1 MKEGVTMSEDRYCY
15 WLKGFLIGGLAGV
28 AAGILFAPKSGKETR
43 NELGEK
49 ATNLAERMKEE
60 YEVSLENSKSRY
72 ESLLKQLKK
81 AEVVA
86 DEKAKID
93 TEGSSHSLNPAG

>member
-1 MKEGVTMSEDRYCY
+1 MSEDKYCH
-15 WLKGFLIGGLAGV
+15 WLKGLLIGGLVGVVAGV
-28 AAGILFAPKSGKETR
+28 LFAPKSGKETR

-60 YEVSLENSKSRY
+60 YEVALEKSKSRY

-81 AEVVA
+81 DETVA

-93 TEGSSHSLNPAG
+93 TEGS

>member
-1 MKEGVTMSEDRYCY
+1 MSEDRYCY

-28 AAGILFAPKSGKETR
+28 VAGVLFAPKSGKETR

-60 YEVSLENSKSRY
+60 YEVALENSKNRY

-81 AEVVA
+81 AEAVA
-86 DEKAKID
+86 DKRQR
-93 TEGSSHSLNPAG
+93 

>member
-1 MKEGVTMSEDRYCY
+1 MSENRCCY
-15 WLKGFLIGGLAGV
+15 WLKGLLIGGLAGV
-28 AAGILFAPKSGKETR
+28 VVGILFAPKSGEETR

-60 YEVSLENSKSRY
+60 YEVALEKSKSRY

-81 AEVVA
+81 AEAVA
-86 DEKAKID
+86 GEKEKMD
-93 TEGSSHSLNPAG
+93 TESS

>member
-1 MKEGVTMSEDRYCY
+1 MSEDRYCH
-15 WLKGFLIGGLAGV
+15 WLKGLFIGGLVGVVAGV
-28 AAGILFAPKSGKETR
+28 LFAPKSGKETR

-60 YEVSLENSKSRY
+60 YEVALEKSKSRY

-81 AEVVA
+81 DETVA

-93 TEGSSHSLNPAG
+93 TEGS

>member
-1 MKEGVTMSEDRYCY
+1 MSENRYCY
-15 WLKGFLIGGLAGV
+15 WLKGLLIGGLAGV

-49 ATNLAERMKEE
+49 ASDLATRMKEE
-60 YEVSLENSKSRY
+60 YEVALEKSKCTY

-81 AEVVA
+81 AEATA
-86 DEKAKID
+86 DEKVNMN
-93 TEGSSHSLNPAG
+93 TEGS

>member
-1 MKEGVTMSEDRYCY
+1 MSENRCCY

-28 AAGILFAPKSGKETR
+28 VAGVLFAPKSGKETR

-60 YEVSLENSKSRY
+60 YEVALEKSKSRY

-81 AEVVA
+81 AEAEVA
-86 DEKAKID
+86 EKEMMD
-93 TEGSSHSLNPAG
+93 TEGS